1 MLKIKKTL
9 KENYTAKVIP
19 ELETTVEIVMT
30 ETDLSFEFFCKKS
43 QFFSAGD
50 TYNAPLFD
58 GDVCEAF
65 ICTSGNIKDYYEIEV
80 APNGC
85 IFLYKMHNIER
96 GVCDETPVPLS
107 ENFVKSE
114 VERFGDDYR
123 LKFSMSLDKI
133 GYDPKVGILFNA
145 FRIETEGGHTDMHL
159 MSFNPTMCET
169 FHCPEYFVKLDEN
182 LK

>member
-159 MSFNPTMCET
+159 MSFNPTKCET

>member
-9 KENYTAKVIP
+9 KENYTGKVIP
-19 ELETTVEIVMT
+19 ELETNVEIVMT
-30 ETDLSFEFFCKKS
+30 DTELSFEFFCKKS

-65 ICTSGNIKDYYEIEV
+65 ICAGGDIKYYYEIEV
-80 APNGC
+80 APNGS
-85 IFLYKMHNIER
+85 IFLYKMHNLAR
-96 GVCDETPVPLS
+96 GELEETPVPES

-123 LKFSMSLDKI
+123 LKFSMPLDKI
-133 GYDPKVGILFNA
+133 GYDPKVGIMFNA

-159 MSFNPTMCET
+159 MSLNPTRCET
-169 FHCPEYFVKLDEN
+169 FHCPEFFVKLDEK
-182 LK
+182 L